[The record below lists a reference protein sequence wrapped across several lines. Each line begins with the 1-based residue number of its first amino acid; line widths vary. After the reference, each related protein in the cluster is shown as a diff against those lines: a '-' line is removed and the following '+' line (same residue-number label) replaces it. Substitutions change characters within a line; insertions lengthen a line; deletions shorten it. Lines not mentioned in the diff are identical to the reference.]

1 LWLTVVLYR
10 GARGATQRS
19 PRYNTTAKYKP
30 VDHRT
35 QRKRQKQINMKTFN
49 LIDPAKSDILFKT
62 MLFPDSQPHI
72 KIDTA
77 STASLDRSA
86 PLRILTRIAS
96 ANDLLMAL
104 FVKNTLDYWEF
115 EKIELHISYL
125 LAARMDRVMLDGE
138 PFSLK
143 VLAAILNQAGFSK
156 IRIFDPHSEVSTALI
171 DRSYAVPNHAY
182 VKDALEDYLKKNSL
196 SAYTLVSPDGGALK
210 KIHKLAHFLETDNV
224 VECMKER
231 DVKTG
236 ALTNFKTTTADLS
249 GQTCFII
256 DDICDGGGTFAGT
269 AKMLKEKGAEKVIL
283 VVSHGIFSKGTKI
296 DFVDE
301 IYTTDSFR
309 SVDGVHCFAVE
320 QYLS

>member
-1 LWLTVVLYR
+1 
-10 GARGATQRS
+10 
-19 PRYNTTAKYKP
+19 
-30 VDHRT
+30 
-35 QRKRQKQINMKTFN
+35 MKTFN
-49 LIDPAKSDILFKT
+49 LIDPAKSDFAFKT
-62 MLFPDSQPHI
+62 MMFPDSQPHI
-72 KIDTA
+72 KIDAANAEGFDKTM
-77 STASLDRSA
+77 
-86 PLRILTRIAS
+86 PVRILTRIS
-96 ANDLLMAL
+96 GANDLLMAL

-143 VLAAILNQAGFSK
+143 VIAGIINLAGFSK

-182 VKDALEDYLKKNSL
+182 VKDALEDYLLKNKTA
-196 SAYTLVSPDGGALK
+196 AYALVSPDGGALK
-210 KIHKLAHFLETDNV
+210 KIHKLAHFLQADNV

-236 ALTNFKTTTADLS
+236 ALTNFKTTTDNLD

-269 AKMLKEKGAEKVIL
+269 AKMLKEKGAKKVIL
-283 VVSHGIFSKGTKI
+283 IVSHGIFSKGTKI
-296 DFVDE
+296 EFVDE

-309 SVDGVHCFAVE
+309 TVDGVNCFPVSK
-320 QYLS
+320 YLL